1 MSAKPDGGPAS
12 YYDINFKVKTLNDI
26 IEKKGHLHW
35 KGDSFHIAN
44 ILKAIWRWGVKDG
57 TTEAYDA
64 RKIIYSGARLLMRY
78 TDVKEV
84 RNTLQAMLDDKQFQ
98 EDSD

>member
-1 MSAKPDGGPAS
+1 MSTKPDGGPAP

-64 RKIIYSGARLLMRY
+64 RKIIYSGTRLLMRY

>member
-1 MSAKPDGGPAS
+1 MSTKPDGGPAA
-12 YYDINFKVKTLNDI
+12 YYDIHFKIKTLNDI

-78 TDVKEV
+78 AGVQEV

-98 EDSD
+98 EDLD